1 MEEKTLEE
9 RIYIFYKKLDNKLKF
24 YKKISIENIEK
35 DIKNEKIEGKRT
47 EYIDLIES
55 FYNLFENE
63 IKLEIE
69 KNTKDEEEP
78 STDIDDED
86 LPWE

>member
-1 MEEKTLEE
+1 MDEKTLEE
-9 RIYIFYKKLDNKLKF
+9 KIYIFYKKLNNKLKF
-24 YKKISIENIEK
+24 FKKISIENIEK

-69 KNTKDEEEP
+69 KNTKDEEET
-78 STDIDDED
+78 STDINDEE